1 MSRNNEKV
9 LKDAIEEM
17 LSVYKL
23 KGKLNEVK
31 VIGAWEKVMG
41 KMVANRTT
49 DIYIS
54 GRKLFVKL
62 NSSVLREELSY
73 GKEKIVKLLNDEAQ
87 EKVIDEVI
95 LM

>member
-1 MSRNNEKV
+1 MSKNEKI

-17 LSVYKL
+17 LNTYKL
-23 KGKLNEVK
+23 KGKLNEVRL
-31 VIGAWEKVMG
+31 ISAWEKIMG

-62 NSSVLREELSY
+62 NSSVLRHELSF
-73 GKEKIVKLLNDEAQ
+73 GKEKMLQLLNNEVG
-87 EKVIDEVI
+87 EKVIDEVV